1 MSGRFREQRSISYRG
16 MQEGKQNAGRSAP
29 AEENVRRKRKKE
41 KTHKEKTE
49 MRNDVNNISLTG
61 RLVRDA
67 EKKAENF
74 ATATIAVN
82 RYYKGKDG
90 NPVERV
96 GFIDL
101 ELNGRDKLVPYLTKG
116 QAIAVTGYL
125 NQRKWED
132 KDGGKH
138 SAIAVHVNTIEFIAP
153 PKKDASG
160 TTAPAPADPM
170 NAADEPLDD
179 NIPF

>member
-1 MSGRFREQRSISYRG
+1 
-16 MQEGKQNAGRSAP
+16 
-29 AEENVRRKRKKE
+29 
-41 KTHKEKTE
+41 

-90 NPVERV
+90 NPVEKV
-96 GFIDL
+96 SFIDL

-116 QAIAVTGYL
+116 QAIAITGYL
-125 NQRKWED
+125 NQRSWEA
-132 KDGGKH
+132 DGQKR
-138 SAIAVHVNTIEFIAP
+138 SAVAVHVSSIEFMNP
-153 PKKDASG
+153 PKKDAS
-160 TTAPAPADPM
+160 TTAPSPTDSHNTAD
-170 NAADEPLDD
+170 DE